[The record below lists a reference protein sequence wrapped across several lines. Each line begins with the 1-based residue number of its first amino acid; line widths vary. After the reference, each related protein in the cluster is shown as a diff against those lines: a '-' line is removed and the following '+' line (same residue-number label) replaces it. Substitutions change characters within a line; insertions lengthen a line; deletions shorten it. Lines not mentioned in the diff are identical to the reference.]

1 MENLPTAQPRNFLVV
16 DDDPII
22 RADISAIVRDC
33 GFEVWEAANTA
44 EALSLLDAAHDT
56 FAAIITDINMPG
68 TRSGAVLAN
77 HARAMW
83 PHINI
88 IVVTGGRK
96 PMPGELPYQTR
107 LLSKPVSV
115 SALSELIHEAV

>member
-1 MENLPTAQPRNFLVV
+1 MENPAIFKARSFLVV

-33 GFEVWEAANTA
+33 GFEAWEAANTT
-44 EALSLLDAAHDT
+44 EALSLLGAAPET
-56 FAAIITDINMPG
+56 FAALITDIQMPG

-83 PHINI
+83 PHITI
-88 IVVTGGRK
+88 IVITGGRM
-96 PMPGELPYQTR
+96 PMPGELPYQAR
-107 LLSKPVSV
+107 LLPKPISV
-115 SALSELIHEAV
+115 PLLATMIQGAV